1 MTPASSQTGSSAFM
15 SKALAIFNPL
25 AGRGRAYKQAQQVR
39 QALAAVDLPHEI
51 VVTETRGH
59 AIELARRAVLAGREL
74 IVAVGGD
81 GTLNEV
87 VNGLMQAADGADQIP
102 CTVGVLPV
110 GSGNDFAG
118 SLGIP
123 SELREAAERLRT
135 GQVRRVDIGRV
146 NDRYFDNNV
155 GLGFEAMIDIEAQK
169 LTWLRGFPGYLLG
182 VFRAMARFPF
192 PRVRVQIDGQPWR
205 EGETLMISV
214 GNNRRIGGGF
224 LITPKA
230 VSDDGLLDMCYVDAI
245 PRREILRLLPK
256 AIKGNHEGE
265 PAVHTLRFRHAVV
278 ESDTPLPVHADG
290 EVLWHDAQR
299 LEITVYPGR
308 LPVIV

>member
-1 MTPASSQTGSSAFM
+1 M

-25 AGRGRAYKQAQQVR
+25 AGRGRAYKQADQVQ
-39 QALAAVDLPHEI
+39 QALAAADLPHELVI
-51 VVTETRGH
+51 TEARGH
-59 AIELARRAVLAGREL
+59 AVELARRAALAGREL

-81 GTLNEV
+81 GTINEV
-87 VNGLMQAADGADQIP
+87 VNGLMLAADGNEPP
-102 CTVGVLPV
+102 CTLGVLPV
-110 GSGNDFAG
+110 GSGNDFAS

-123 SELREAAERLRT
+123 KKLRAAAERLRR
-135 GQVRRVDIGRV
+135 GAVRRVDVGLV
-146 NDRYFDNNV
+146 NDRFFDNNV

-169 LTWLRGFPGYLLG
+169 LTWLRGFPGYLAG
-182 VFRAMARFPF
+182 VFRAMVRFPF
-192 PRVRVQIDGQPWR
+192 PRVRVQVDGQPWR
-205 EGETLMISV
+205 DGETLMISV

-230 VSDDGLLDMCYVDAI
+230 VPDDGLLDMCYVDAI

-256 AIKGNHEGE
+256 AINGRHEDE

-278 ESDTPLPVHADG
+278 ESDSPLPVHADG

-299 LEITVYPGR
+299 LEIAVYPGR
-308 LPVIV
+308 LRVIA